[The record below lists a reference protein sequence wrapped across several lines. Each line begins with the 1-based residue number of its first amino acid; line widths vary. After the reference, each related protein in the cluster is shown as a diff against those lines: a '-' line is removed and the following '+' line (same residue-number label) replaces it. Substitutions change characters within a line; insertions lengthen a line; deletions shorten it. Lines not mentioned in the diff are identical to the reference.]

1 MSTKTEQPRPPNPFN
16 DNFQVHI
23 SHIQNIPNE
32 DQVQYMNFTHSIAW
46 TFNKEK
52 KCKIT
57 HIIIILNKKKKINLK
72 I

>member
-57 HIIIILNKKKKINLK
+57 HIIIILNKKKKKLI
-72 I
+72 